1 MVRAGIRGK
10 AERALREVRAVTED
24 LGYYWSYYGITN
36 AFIYAIDIGDTWMAY
51 VKSFDFERRLL
62 GIPSIFD

>member
-1 MVRAGIRGK
+1 MH
-10 AERALREVRAVTED
+10 EVRAVTED